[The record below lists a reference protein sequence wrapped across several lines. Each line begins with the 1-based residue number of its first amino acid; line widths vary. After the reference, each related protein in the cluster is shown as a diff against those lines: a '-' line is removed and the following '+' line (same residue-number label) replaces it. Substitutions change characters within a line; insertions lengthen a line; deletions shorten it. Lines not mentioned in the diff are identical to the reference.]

1 MEGDHIKICHWLTP
15 LSWLY
20 GLGVGIR
27 NAMFDCGLLPSEKF
41 DVPVIS
47 VGNIT
52 VGGSGKTPHTEYLVR
67 LLREKYQVAILSR
80 GYKRKSKGFQL
91 ASDETTMET
100 IGDEPFQMKRKY
112 PEAHVAVDK
121 DRRNGIRNLL
131 NKTVNPPVGVV
142 ILDDAYQ
149 HRYVSPD
156 VNVLLMDYHRLIC
169 FDKLLPAGR
178 LREPA
183 SNKRRADIVI
193 VTKCPQTITPM
204 EQRGIE
210 RSLALFPWQR
220 LYFTYFKYG
229 SLYPLFD
236 KTKEGLPLNSLRV
249 INKKAL
255 LLTGIA
261 SPEQLEYDIN
271 KYVDFESMHFGD
283 HHSFTNEDLRK
294 IEDAFNSLKGKD
306 KMIITTEK
314 DAARLVDCNINEDVA
329 KHIYVLPI
337 EVEFMNG
344 KADDFNKTIIDYV
357 RKNSRN
363 GSVFKRKNDRKA

>member
-15 LSWLY
+15 LSWLD
-20 GLGVGIR
+20 GLGVGVR

-67 LLREKYQVAILSR
+67 LLRDKYQVAILSR

-131 NKTVNPPVGVV
+131 NKDVVPSVGVV
-142 ILDDAYQ
+142 ILDDAFQ

-183 SNKRRADIVI
+183 ANKRRADIVV

-236 KTKEGLPLNSLRV
+236 KTKENLPLDSLRGG
-249 INKKAL
+249 NKKAL

-283 HHSFTNEDLRK
+283 HHSFTSEDLRK
-294 IEDAFNSLKGKD
+294 IEGAFNDLHGND

-314 DAARLVDCNINEDVA
+314 DAARLVDCDINEDVA

>member
-1 MEGDHIKICHWLTP
+1 
-15 LSWLY
+15 
-20 GLGVGIR
+20 
-27 NAMFDCGLLPSEKF
+27 MFDCGMLPSEKF

-67 LLREKYQVAILSR
+67 LLRDKYQVAILSR

-183 SNKRRADIVI
+183 ANKRRADIVV

-236 KTKEGLPLNSLRV
+236 KTKENLPLDSLRGG
-249 INKKAL
+249 NKKAL

-283 HHSFTNEDLRK
+283 HHSFTSEDLRK
-294 IEDAFNSLKGKD
+294 IEGAFNDLHGND

-314 DAARLVDCNINEDVA
+314 DAARLVDCDINEDVA

-344 KADDFNKTIIDYV
+344 KADDFNKTIMDYV

-363 GSVFKRKNDRKA
+363 CSVLKRKNDRKA

>member
-20 GLGVGIR
+20 GLGVGVR

-67 LLREKYQVAILSR
+67 LLRDKYQVAILSR
-80 GYKRKSKGFQL
+80 GYKRKSKGFQF

-131 NKTVNPPVGVV
+131 DKNVNPPVGVV
-142 ILDDAYQ
+142 ILDDAFQ

-183 SNKRRADIVI
+183 ANKRRADIVV

-236 KTKEGLPLNSLRV
+236 KTREELSLDSLRSS
-249 INKKAL
+249 NKKA
-255 LLTGIA
+255 
-261 SPEQLEYDIN
+261 
-271 KYVDFESMHFGD
+271 
-283 HHSFTNEDLRK
+283 
-294 IEDAFNSLKGKD
+294 
-306 KMIITTEK
+306 
-314 DAARLVDCNINEDVA
+314 
-329 KHIYVLPI
+329 
-337 EVEFMNG
+337 
-344 KADDFNKTIIDYV
+344 
-357 RKNSRN
+357 
-363 GSVFKRKNDRKA
+363 

>member
-27 NAMFDCGLLPSEKF
+27 NAMFDCGMLPSEKF

-67 LLREKYQVAILSR
+67 LLRDKYQVAILSR

-183 SNKRRADIVI
+183 ANKRRADIVI

-236 KTKEGLPLNSLRV
+236 KTREELSLDSLRGG
-249 INKKAL
+249 NKKAL

-344 KADDFNKTIIDYV
+344 KADDFNKTIMDYV

-363 GSVFKRKNDRKA
+363 CSVLKRKNDRKA

>member
-67 LLREKYQVAILSR
+67 LFRDKYQVAILSR

-91 ASDETTMET
+91 ASDETAMET

-131 NKTVNPPVGVV
+131 NKDVVPPIGVV
-142 ILDDAYQ
+142 ILDDAFQ

-183 SNKRRADIVI
+183 ANKRRADIVV

-236 KTKEGLPLNSLRV
+236 KTKENLPLDSLRGG
-249 INKKAL
+249 NKKAL

-271 KYVDFESMHFGD
+271 KYVDFESMHFCD
-283 HHSFTNEDLRK
+283 HHSFTSEDLRK
-294 IEDAFNSLKGKD
+294 IEGAFNDLHGND

-314 DAARLVDCNINEDVA
+314 DAARLVDCDINEDVA

-344 KADDFNKTIIDYV
+344 KADDFNKTIMDYV
-357 RKNSRN
+357 RRNSRN
-363 GSVFKRKNDRKA
+363 CSVLKRKNDRKA

>member
-41 DVPVIS
+41 GVPVIS

-67 LLREKYQVAILSR
+67 LLRDKYQVAILSR

-131 NKTVNPPVGVV
+131 NKDVVPPVGVV
-142 ILDDAYQ
+142 ILDDAFQ

-183 SNKRRADIVI
+183 ANKRRADIVV

-236 KTKEGLPLNSLRV
+236 KTKENLPLDSLRGG
-249 INKKAL
+249 NKKAL

-283 HHSFTNEDLRK
+283 HHSFTSEDLRK
-294 IEDAFNSLKGKD
+294 IEGAFNDLHGND

-314 DAARLVDCNINEDVA
+314 DAARLVDCDINEDVA

-344 KADDFNKTIIDYV
+344 KADDFNKTIMDYV

-363 GSVFKRKNDRKA
+363 CSVLKRKNDRKA

>member
-67 LLREKYQVAILSR
+67 LLRDKYQVAILSR

-121 DRRNGIRNLL
+121 DRRNGICNLL
-131 NKTVNPPVGVV
+131 NKDVVPPVGVV
-142 ILDDAYQ
+142 ILDDAFQ
-149 HRYVSPD
+149 HRYVSPG

-183 SNKRRADIVI
+183 ANKRRADIVV

-236 KTKEGLPLNSLRV
+236 KTKENLPLDSLRGG
-249 INKKAL
+249 NKKAL

-283 HHSFTNEDLRK
+283 HHSFTSEDLRK
-294 IEDAFNSLKGKD
+294 IEGAFNDLHGND

-314 DAARLVDCNINEDVA
+314 DAARLVDCDINEDVA

-344 KADDFNKTIIDYV
+344 KADDFNKTIMDYV

-363 GSVFKRKNDRKA
+363 CSVLKRKNDRKA

>member
-20 GLGVGIR
+20 GLGVGVR

-67 LLREKYQVAILSR
+67 LLRDKYQVAILSR

-131 NKTVNPPVGVV
+131 NKNVNPPVGVV
-142 ILDDAYQ
+142 ILDDAFQ

-236 KTKEGLPLNSLRV
+236 KTKENLPLDSLRGG
-249 INKKAL
+249 NKKAL

-283 HHSFTNEDLRK
+283 HHSFTSEDLRK
-294 IEDAFNSLKGKD
+294 IEGAFNDLHGND

-314 DAARLVDCNINEDVA
+314 DAARLVDCDINEDVA

-344 KADDFNKTIIDYV
+344 KADDFNKTIMDYV

-363 GSVFKRKNDRKA
+363 CSVLKRKNDRKA

>member
-20 GLGVGIR
+20 GLGVSIR
-27 NAMFDCGLLPSEKF
+27 NAMFDCGILRSERF

-67 LLREKYQVAILSR
+67 LLRDKYQVATLSR

-91 ASDETTMET
+91 AGADTRMDV

-112 PEAHVAVDK
+112 PDVHVAVDK
-121 DRRNGIRNLL
+121 DRRNGIRNLM
-131 NKTVNPPVGVV
+131 NPNVVPPVGVV
-142 ILDDAYQ
+142 ILDDAFQ

-156 VNVLLMDYHRLIC
+156 ANILLMDYHRLIC

-178 LREPA
+178 LRESA

-236 KTKEGLPLNSLRV
+236 KTKSELTLGSMKGGG
-249 INKKAL
+249 KKVL

-261 SPEQLEYDIN
+261 SPKQLEYDIN
-271 KYVDFESMHFGD
+271 QYVDFEAMHFGD
-283 HHSFTNEDLRK
+283 HHSFTGDDLRK
-294 IEDAFNSLKGKD
+294 IEKAFDELEGDD

-314 DAARLVDCNINEDVA
+314 DAARLLDCDIEESVA

-363 GSVFKRKNDRKA
+363 GSILKRKNDRKA

>member
-1 MEGDHIKICHWLTP
+1 LEGDHIKICHWLTP

-27 NAMFDCGLLPSEKF
+27 NAMFDCGMLPSEKF

-67 LLREKYQVAILSR
+67 LLRDKYQVAILSR
-80 GYKRKSKGFQL
+80 GYKRKSKGFQFVD
-91 ASDETTMET
+91 ADTMADFV
-100 IGDEPFQMKRKY
+100 GDEPFQMKRKY

-131 NKTVNPPVGVV
+131 NPNVKPPVEVV
-142 ILDDAYQ
+142 VLDDAFQ
-149 HRYVSPD
+149 HRYVTPD
-156 VNVLLMDYHRLIC
+156 VNLLLMDYHRLIC
-169 FDKLLPAGR
+169 FDRLLPAGR

-183 SNKRRADIVI
+183 SNKRRADIVV
-193 VTKCPQTITPM
+193 VTKCPRSITPM

-210 RSLALFPWQR
+210 RSLALFPWQK

-236 KTKEGLPLNSLRV
+236 KSKGELTLESIKGGSKSG
-249 INKKAL
+249 KKVL

-261 SPEQLEYDIN
+261 SPEQLEYDIDQ
-271 KYVDFESMHFGD
+271 YVDFESMHFGD
-283 HHSFTNEDLRK
+283 HHSFTSEDLRK
-294 IEDAFNSLKGKD
+294 IEETFKGMDGND

-314 DAARLVDCNINEDVA
+314 DAVRLLDCNIEESVA

-344 KADDFNKTIIDYV
+344 KAGDFNKTIIDYV
-357 RKNSRN
+357 RKN
-363 GSVFKRKNDRKA
+363 

>member
-1 MEGDHIKICHWLTP
+1 
-15 LSWLY
+15 
-20 GLGVGIR
+20 
-27 NAMFDCGLLPSEKF
+27 MFDCGLLPSEKF

-67 LLREKYQVAILSR
+67 LLRDKYQVAILSR

-131 NKTVNPPVGVV
+131 NKDVNPPVGVV
-142 ILDDAYQ
+142 ILDDAFQ

-229 SLYPLFD
+229 CLYPLFD
-236 KTKEGLPLNSLRV
+236 KTREELSLDSLRSS
-249 INKKAL
+249 NKKVL

-271 KYVDFESMHFGD
+271 KNVDFESMHFGD
-283 HHSFTNEDLRK
+283 HHSFTSEDLRK
-294 IEDAFNSLKGKD
+294 IEGAFNDLHGND

-344 KADDFNKTIIDYV
+344 KADDFNKTIMDYV

-363 GSVFKRKNDRKA
+363 CSVLKRKNDRKA